1 MDSGASDIG
10 GSDLTDSTTDPNDTK
25 AAFTWGHP
33 AIDTEFATAADGTL
47 RMVRLGPCGDTAD
60 PETALPLVE
69 LTAFGHG
76 SGWSGPRFTGTA
88 FGARLAYRGHRSD
101 SSGGDSSGGDGGGW
115 ERLTIELHDAA
126 RGLTAFV
133 ELSSPTGVA
142 VVRSRVRLRNDGTG
156 PVVVQSVSSL
166 LLGGLPSSDVLDVHR
181 ARNDWL
187 AECRWY
193 AEPLRATVA
202 DISVDVHQHDSRA
215 ALALTGRGSWP
226 SDGHLPMGALTERGG
241 GRGRAWV
248 WQVESPAGWRWD
260 LGERAHGTYLAVN
273 GPTDAEHQWRVRLA
287 PGEEFTT
294 VTAALAVGSAG
305 GAGHGSGLD
314 EALGALTGYRRAVR
328 RPHPDHEALPVVF
341 NDYMNTLMG
350 DPTTAKLLP
359 LIDAAAK
366 AGAEYFCID
375 SGWYDDSVDGGW
387 WDSVGEWLPSPR
399 RFPAGGVD
407 GGRGAGAEPGAG
419 QGGGNG
425 AETEPGTRQDG
436 RNGAETEPGTRQD
449 GRNGAE
455 TEPGTRQDG
464 RNAAAGLAG
473 EGGRKRAQDRPGAD
487 GRNEATAARPEGD
500 SQNKTQGRPGEGG
513 GTETGVG
520 PLSDGGIRAVLE
532 RIRERGMVPGLW
544 LEPEVVGVRSPVAAE
559 LPPEAF
565 FQRDGVRLTEQG
577 RHQLDL
583 RHPAARAHLDK
594 TVDRLVGDWGV
605 GYLKLD
611 YNIVI
616 DPGTTAPGDPSPG
629 AGLLGHAHAYLGWLS
644 DVLDRYPHLV
654 VENCASGGMRMDGAT
669 LAVSQ
674 LQSTSDQQDPLRYP
688 PIAAAAPTA
697 VPPEQG
703 AVWAYPQ
710 PEYDDDLITFT
721 LGGALLGRIHLSGH
735 LDRMT
740 ERQLGLVRHAVATYK
755 SIRGDLAHAVPFWPL
770 GLPGWTDEWLALGLR
785 VPDGHERGPS
795 YVSVWRRGGEAEV
808 GLPVGH
814 LAGTGA
820 PVRAEILHP
829 SAARAHSA
837 AVWDPAA
844 GELRVSVPRAPGVLL
859 IRLTPQARA

>member
-1 MDSGASDIG
+1 MRDG
-10 GSDLTDSTTDPNDTK
+10 TTGPNHVE
-25 AAFTWGHP
+25 AGFTWGHP
-33 AIDTEFATAADGTL
+33 AIETEFATAADGTL
-47 RMVRLGPCGDTAD
+47 RLIRLGPRGDSTD
-60 PETALPLVE
+60 PDVALPLVE

-101 SSGGDSSGGDGGGW
+101 SDDDGGGGSGGGGW
-115 ERLTIELHDAA
+115 QRLTIELHDPVG
-126 RGLTAFV
+126 GLTAFV

-142 VVRSRVRLRNDGTG
+142 VLRSRVRLRNDGTE
-156 PVVVQSVSSL
+156 PLVVQSVSSL
-166 LLGGLPSSDVLDVHR
+166 LLGGLPSPDRLDVHR

-215 ALALTGRGSWP
+215 ALTLTGRGSWP
-226 SDGHLPMGALTERGG
+226 SDGHLPMGALTERTGDGDEGRGG
-241 GRGRAWV
+241 GRAWV

-260 LGERAHGTYLAVN
+260 LGERAHGSYLAVN

-294 VTAALAVGSAG
+294 VPAALAIGSAG
-305 GAGHGSGLD
+305 GQSCGAAVEAAGRGSGLD
-314 EALGALTGYRRAVR
+314 AALAALTAYRRAVR

-350 DPTTAKLLP
+350 DPTTEKLLP
-359 LIDAAAK
+359 LIDAAAD
-366 AGAEYFCID
+366 AGAEYFCVD

-387 WDSVGEWLPSPR
+387 WDGVGEWLPSPR
-399 RFPAGGVD
+399 RFPG
-407 GGRGAGAEPGAG
+407 
-419 QGGGNG
+419 
-425 AETEPGTRQDG
+425 
-436 RNGAETEPGTRQD
+436 
-449 GRNGAE
+449 
-455 TEPGTRQDG
+455 
-464 RNAAAGLAG
+464 
-473 EGGRKRAQDRPGAD
+473 
-487 GRNEATAARPEGD
+487 
-500 SQNKTQGRPGEGG
+500 
-513 GTETGVG
+513 
-520 PLSDGGIRAVLE
+520 GGIRAVLD

-616 DPGTTAPGDPSPG
+616 DPGTTAPGDLSPG

-710 PEYDDDLITFT
+710 PGHDDDLITFT

-740 ERQLGLVRHAVATYK
+740 ERQLGLVRDAVDAYK
-755 SIRGDLAHAVPFWPL
+755 SIRGDLAQAVPFWPL

-785 VPDGHERGPS
+785 VPDGDGLGPS
-795 YVSVWRRGGEAEV
+795 YVSVWRRGGDAEV
-808 GLPVGH
+808 RLPVRH
-814 LAGTGA
+814 LAGRGA
-820 PVRAEILHP
+820 TVRTEILHP
-829 SAARAHSA
+829 SAARADST

-844 GELRVSVPRAPGVLL
+844 GELRVSVPRTPRVLL
-859 IRLTPQARA
+859 IRLTPEGRTEA

>member
-1 MDSGASDIG
+1 M
-10 GSDLTDSTTDPNDTK
+10 
-25 AAFTWGHP
+25 
-33 AIDTEFATAADGTL
+33 
-47 RMVRLGPCGDTAD
+47 
-60 PETALPLVE
+60 
-69 LTAFGHG
+69 
-76 SGWSGPRFTGTA
+76 
-88 FGARLAYRGHRSD
+88 
-101 SSGGDSSGGDGGGW
+101 
-115 ERLTIELHDAA
+115 
-126 RGLTAFV
+126 TAFV
-133 ELSSPTGVA
+133 ELSSPAGVA
-142 VVRSRVRLRNDGTG
+142 VLRSRVRLRNDGTE
-156 PVVVQSVSSL
+156 PLVVQSVSSL
-166 LLGGLPSSDVLDVHR
+166 LLGGLPSPDVLDVHR

-226 SDGHLPMGALTERGG
+226 SDGHLPMGAVTERGG
-241 GRGRAWV
+241 GRAWV

-260 LGERAHGTYLAVN
+260 LGEREHGAYLAVN
-273 GPTDAEHQWRVRLA
+273 GPTDAEHQWRVRLG

-294 VTAALAVGSAG
+294 VPAALAIGSTLGAALGSTAGSTADAAAGSAVG
-305 GAGHGSGLD
+305 AADRSDVGAGHGSGPGEEFTTVPAALAIGSTLGAALGSTAGSTADAAAGSAVGAADRSEVGAGHGSGLD
-314 EALGALTGYRRAVR
+314 EALAALTAYRRAVR

-359 LIDAAAK
+359 LVDAAAN

-387 WDSVGEWLPSPR
+387 WDGVGEWLPSPR
-399 RFPAGGVD
+399 RFPDGGVD
-407 GGRGAGAEPGAG
+407 GGRGAGAGEHGRQAADTRAEVGDRTGSASRAG
-419 QGGGNG
+419 ERGG
-425 AETEPGTRQDG
+425 AEAGT
-436 RNGAETEPGTRQD
+436 
-449 GRNGAE
+449 
-455 TEPGTRQDG
+455 
-464 RNAAAGLAG
+464 
-473 EGGRKRAQDRPGAD
+473 GGP
-487 GRNEATAARPEGD
+487 
-500 SQNKTQGRPGEGG
+500 
-513 GTETGVG
+513 
-520 PLSDGGIRAVLE
+520 SDGGIRAVLG

-616 DPGTTAPGDPSPG
+616 DPGTTAPGDLSPG

-710 PEYDDDLITFT
+710 PGDSDDLITFT

-740 ERQLGLVRHAVATYK
+740 ERQLGLVRDAVDTYK

-770 GLPGWTDEWLALGLR
+770 GLPGWTDEWLTLGLR
-785 VPDGHERGPS
+785 VPDGDGHGPS
-795 YVSVWRRGGEAEV
+795 YVSVWRRGGDAEV
-808 GLPVGH
+808 RLPVRH
-814 LAGTGA
+814 LAGRGA
-820 PVRAEILHP
+820 TVRAEILHP
-829 SAARAHSA
+829 SAARADSA

-844 GELRVSVPRAPGVLL
+844 GALRVSMPRTPRVLL
-859 IRLTPQARA
+859 IRLTPEGRTTEA

>member
-1 MDSGASDIG
+1 MDGMTG
-10 GSDLTDSTTDPNDTK
+10 LNRTGP
-25 AAFTWGHP
+25 AFTWGHA
-33 AIDTEFATAADGTL
+33 AIETEFATAADGTL
-47 RMVRLGPCGDTAD
+47 RLVRLGPSGDTAD
-60 PETALPLVE
+60 PEAALPLVE

-88 FGARLAYRGHRSD
+88 FGATLAYRGHRRD
-101 SSGGDSSGGDGGGW
+101 SGGGW
-115 ERLTIELHDAA
+115 ERLTIELHDAET
-126 RGLTAFV
+126 GLTALV

-142 VVRSRVRLRNDGTG
+142 VLRSLVRLRNDGTESL
-156 PVVVQSVSSL
+156 VVQSVSSL
-166 LLGGLPSSDVLDVHR
+166 LLGGLPSPDVLDVHR

-215 ALALTGRGSWP
+215 ALSLTGRGSWP
-226 SDGHLPMGALTERGG
+226 SDGHLAMGALTERGG
-241 GRGRAWV
+241 VRDGGGDGNGDGDGDGSEDPGRVRGRGRAWV

-260 LGERAHGTYLAVN
+260 LGERAHGTYLALN

-294 VTAALAVGSAG
+294 VPAALAVGAAAG
-305 GAGHGSGLD
+305 AGAGHGSGLD
-314 EALGALTGYRRAVR
+314 AALGALTAYRRAVR
-328 RPHPDHEALPVVF
+328 RPHPDHEVLPVIF

-359 LIDAAAK
+359 LIDAAAD

-387 WDSVGEWLPSPR
+387 WDSVGEWLPSAR
-399 RFPAGGVD
+399 RFPDGGAG
-407 GGRGAGAEPGAG
+407 GGRGASTGAG
-419 QGGGNG
+419 QD
-425 AETEPGTRQDG
+425 ARSEAGTRTGDSG
-436 RNGAETEPGTRQD
+436 ERGGSEAVVRV
-449 GRNGAE
+449 
-455 TEPGTRQDG
+455 
-464 RNAAAGLAG
+464 G
-473 EGGRKRAQDRPGAD
+473 EGRGSA
-487 GRNEATAARPEGD
+487 
-500 SQNKTQGRPGEGG
+500 SGEGA
-513 GTETGVG
+513 
-520 PLSDGGIRAVLE
+520 LSDGGIRGVLG

-616 DPGTTAPGDPSPG
+616 DPGTTAPGDLSPG

-688 PIAAAAPTA
+688 PIAASAPTA

-710 PEYDDDLITFT
+710 PEHDDDLITFT

-735 LDRMT
+735 LNRMT
-740 ERQLGLVRHAVATYK
+740 PRQLGLVRDAVDTYK
-755 SIRGDLAHAVPFWPL
+755 SIRGDLAHADPFWPL

-785 VPDGHERGPS
+785 APEGHGPS

-808 GLPVGH
+808 RLPVPH
-814 LAGTGA
+814 LAGRDT
-820 PVRAEILHP
+820 PVRTEILHP
-829 SAARAHSA
+829 SAARRSSTAASA
-837 AVWDPAA
+837 SAVWDPSS
-844 GELRVSVPRAPGVLL
+844 GELRVSVPRAPGVVL
-859 IRLTPQARA
+859 IRLTPQARAAA